1 MAQHG
6 IAADAASVE
15 LPVEPNSPT
24 VADIAAQ
31 MAIMKNE
38 FMEQLAEMQA
48 ELQIA
53 KAQIKN
59 CALEVLASYL
69 TKTTWSTPHQEPP
82 QQMTQLPPL
91 QQSRRHSF

>member
-1 MAQHG
+1 MIGSYPPFGNMAQHG
-6 IAADAASVE
+6 IAAGAASVE

-31 MAIMKNE
+31 IAIMKNE

-53 KAQIKN
+53 KAQN
-59 CALEVLASYL
+59 
-69 TKTTWSTPHQEPP
+69 
-82 QQMTQLPPL
+82 
-91 QQSRRHSF
+91 